1 MESLIKA
8 GLYSLDND
16 LQALVTDRKAVF
28 TDCVQLQLLRILR
41 GKPFNVDL
49 NGPKTT
55 LEGWSADGIKWI
67 PNQPGNGT
75 GVAE

>member
-1 MESLIKA
+1 MEELIKA
-8 GLYSLDND
+8 GLFSLDND
-16 LQALVTDRKAVF
+16 LGTLVKDRKANF
-28 TDCVQLQLLRILR
+28 NDCVQLQLLRILR
-41 GKPFNVDL
+41 GKPFNVEL